1 MHSWV
6 SSIGALDLDME
17 LKVAREFSK
26 SNAGSMRV
34 VPVVTGEVL
43 KAKYGDKAI
52 QEALNFGY
60 PISMI
65 DLPLSGKI
73 TNNSKTEFCDWRTVL
88 HPICIHNNRSNP

>member
-43 KAKYGDKAI
+43 KAKYGDKAKF
-52 QEALNFGY
+52 ADF
-60 PISMI
+60 
-65 DLPLSGKI
+65 
-73 TNNSKTEFCDWRTVL
+73 TVL
-88 HPICIHNNRSNP
+88 DVDPQTIPAIKIKDVAVQATVLGGRVIPVSETKQPRPLP